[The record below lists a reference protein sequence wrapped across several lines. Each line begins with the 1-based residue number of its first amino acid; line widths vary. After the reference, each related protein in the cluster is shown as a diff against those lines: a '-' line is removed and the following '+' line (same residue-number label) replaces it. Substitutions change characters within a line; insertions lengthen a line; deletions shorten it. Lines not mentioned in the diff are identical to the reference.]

1 VSLREKL
8 LWGAG
13 GLAALW
19 ILFLILRSVSGRP
32 RSESGGWAWDAL
44 GALLEALFWFL

>member
-1 VSLREKL
+1 MSLREKL

-13 GLAALW
+13 GVAALW
-19 ILFLILRSVSGRP
+19 ILVLVLRAASGRP
-32 RSESGGWAWDAL
+32 RSESGRWAWDAL